1 MDHTEETTVTIP
13 ESITIGGIS
22 YVVRDTPELLKF
34 MQAVAKVEKNKM
46 YTQFELLRKQINQLS
61 KTPVST
67 TPLDATSLIAELKE
81 SFVTKEDLANTVK
94 EALQPVI
101 SYNQQTQQETLE
113 TFREKLLKENDGKCI
128 PELITGNSKEELL
141 QSLEKSKE
149 LYSKYGGGPVGHPQ
163 DASPVVDPT
172 LARQAA
178 NLAPEDIA
186 PRYIPPVPAPAPRVS
201 APEFTGQSGLENI
214 KSLSPEEFA
223 AKRAEL
229 ENTLKQLYGN

>member
-113 TFREKLLKENDGKCI
+113 TFRE
-128 PELITGNSKEELL
+128 
-141 QSLEKSKE
+141 
-149 LYSKYGGGPVGHPQ
+149 
-163 DASPVVDPT
+163 
-172 LARQAA
+172 
-178 NLAPEDIA
+178 
-186 PRYIPPVPAPAPRVS
+186 
-201 APEFTGQSGLENI
+201 
-214 KSLSPEEFA
+214 
-223 AKRAEL
+223 
-229 ENTLKQLYGN
+229 

>member
-113 TFREKLLKENDGKCI
+113 TFREKLLKEND
-128 PELITGNSKEELL
+128 
-141 QSLEKSKE
+141 
-149 LYSKYGGGPVGHPQ
+149 
-163 DASPVVDPT
+163 
-172 LARQAA
+172 
-178 NLAPEDIA
+178 
-186 PRYIPPVPAPAPRVS
+186 
-201 APEFTGQSGLENI
+201 
-214 KSLSPEEFA
+214 
-223 AKRAEL
+223 
-229 ENTLKQLYGN
+229 